1 MCIRGPRRVV
11 SVVVKIVA
19 SGLDSPSG
27 RLRAVTVGKPLDLCG
42 LSFHL
47 LRNSHPR
54 HINAQ
59 PGCKRHSASHH
70 EVLLCEAGVGPGFGP
85 ASRLDCLPQVP
96 PWEDSPAPR
105 AWGSGEQMAPGR
117 SRVAL
122 QPGGRPDGRKDPFAS
137 SWLSLKQGDTGGPQ
151 PLRREGSVTDEPAC
165 PLSSPSPAAEPA
177 DNLITVIPAAWTH
190 RRQTRTSSPPLLES

>member
-1 MCIRGPRRVV
+1 M
-11 SVVVKIVA
+11 VVKIVA

-47 LRNSHPR
+47 LRNSHTR

-85 ASRLDCLPQVP
+85 ASQLDCLPQVP
-96 PWEDSPAPR
+96 PREDSPAPR

-137 SWLSLKQGDTGGPQ
+137 SWLSLK

-177 DNLITVIPAAWTH
+177 DNLVTVIPAAWTH